1 MAFYSVPY
9 SPERCRTCRKPAT
22 VEVMTSGTM
31 SYGYFCKR
39 CGDARVKSGN
49 EYLETQRDFASRK
62 PNEPPR

>member
-9 SPERCRTCRKPAT
+9 SPERCRSCRKPAT

-39 CGDARVKSGN
+39 CGDKRVKDGN
-49 EYLETQRDFASRK
+49 EYLERQRDHANRME
-62 PNEPPR
+62 EPRP